1 MNIKPLV
8 IALVLGTSSL
18 QSQIINPGLTGN
30 TLTDGWENLTNL
42 NLLRNFAMVTGGFPR
57 SPRLSAPWTASI
69 AANEAGSNGGGQY
82 VITSGNGFAS
92 GSGIYSPFVNSGFS
106 VSSGA
111 PLAGLDTIVLQVYA
125 STGEQGIGILV
136 PPSLNLNGGSQ
147 AFVATDFALVY
158 SRFGG
163 EFDPDGN
170 GLVSF
175 FNNVYAYQ
183 WDVSSFEGPISSFQ
197 INYVV
202 RSHST
207 TYGLRLDQSDVYT
220 QVIPEPTTAV
230 LLGGVSL
237 AALLLKRRRV
247 SVRS

>member
-1 MNIKPLV
+1 MKHLYIKLLV

-18 QSQIINPGLTGN
+18 QSQIIDPELTGN
-30 TLTDGWENLTNL
+30 TFTDGWQNLTNL
-42 NLLRNFAMVTGGFPR
+42 NLPRVTGRFPG
-57 SPRLSAPWTASI
+57 SASWTAPI
-69 AANEAGSNGGGQY
+69 AANQVGSNGGGQY
-82 VITSGNGFAS
+82 VKTSGNGFAS

-158 SRFGG
+158 SVFGG

-183 WDVSSFEGPISSFQ
+183 WDVSSFVGSISSFQ
-197 INYVV
+197 INYDV